1 MTLATCNKVR
11 VIENPWLSH
20 GEPGQRQALG
30 TNPPMKVL
38 GQCPTVVYVYKTL
51 EENSISQILADIKS
65 CHDSTL
71 VFLL

>member
-1 MTLATCNKVR
+1 
-11 VIENPWLSH
+11 
-20 GEPGQRQALG
+20 
-30 TNPPMKVL
+30 MKVL